1 MQTLFLCLFSGHM
14 VQGGAN
20 RYMYSKAHCLQK
32 SMPGRGRGE
41 GASAPF
47 NPVPPRPKQNNLAGH
62 VTGQRQEWV
71 HPQTPIPMHRLG
83 KMLDRIRTL
92 ESIIGD
98 KPDDWVKPNY
108 GHMDYAIAHKM
119 GWISDE
125 EEAYDKAA
133 YEQKRKRSLQT
144 CHRYSLETLCLP
156 DNLAE
161 TTGDRYTPQTSAAIL
176 NDNRLTDGA
185 KILALKLMEQTY
197 RENREGRWLQITVP
211 YLMKALGRCR
221 RTIQNY
227 LRLLE
232 HYGYIKTDVI
242 KANISKM
249 CVGLAIWLQE
259 PLFPKHH
266 KEKWPQSAT
275 NSGAQKTSYNNPI
288 SLLLNTIPINLWAEE
303 CMKGIYRSFKR
314 NNEPLIYDKIHI

>member
-1 MQTLFLCLFSGHM
+1 MHT
-14 VQGGAN
+14 
-20 RYMYSKAHCLQK
+20 KAQCLQNI
-32 SMPGRGRGE
+32 MPQRGGGE
-41 GASAPF
+41 GNQKPF
-47 NPVPPRPKQNNLAGH
+47 NRIPPKPKQNNLAGH
-62 VTGQRQEWV
+62 VTGQRQNWV
-71 HPQTPIPMHRLG
+71 HPQTPIPIHRLG
-83 KMLDRIRTL
+83 KMLDRIHAL
-92 ESIIGD
+92 ESIIGE
-98 KPDDWVKPNY
+98 KPKDWVKPNY

-125 EEAYDKAA
+125 EEGRDKEA
-133 YEQKRKRSLQT
+133 YEQRRERSLQT
-144 CHRYSLETLCLP
+144 CHRYNIQTLSLPE
-156 DNLAE
+156 NLAD
-161 TTGDRYTPQTSAAIL
+161 TSGDRFTPQTSATIL

-185 KILALKLMEQTY
+185 KVLALKLMEQTY

-211 YLMKALGRCR
+211 YLMKALGRSR

-242 KANISKM
+242 KAAISKM

-266 KEKWPQSAT
+266 KEKWPQTRA
-275 NSGAQKTSYNNPI
+275 NSGAQKDSYNNPI

-314 NNEPLIYDKIHI
+314 NNEPITHDKIQI